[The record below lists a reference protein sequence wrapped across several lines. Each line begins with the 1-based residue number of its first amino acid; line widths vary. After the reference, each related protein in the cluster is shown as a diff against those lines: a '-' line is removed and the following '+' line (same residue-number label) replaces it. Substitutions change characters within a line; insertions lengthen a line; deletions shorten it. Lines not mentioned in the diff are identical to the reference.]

1 MVKINTENAQ
11 QEYDIAVIGGGPGGL
26 AALLKAN
33 ELGITKSII
42 IERESYPGGILPQ
55 CIHGGF
61 GLKMF
66 KKELTGPEY
75 NQIFLDKVKDKGLSM
90 LLGTMALKIDDMDG
104 FKYIT
109 VSNKTRGFFQIKAR
123 AVILALG
130 CRERTR
136 GQILIPGSRPS
147 GVFTAGL
154 VQRMVNIEGYLPGND
169 VVILGSGDIGL
180 IMARRLFLEGCN
192 VKGVFELMPF
202 STGLSRNIVQCLDD
216 YGIPLFYSHTVT
228 KIYGSKRL
236 EAVEISQVDRN
247 LKPIAH
253 TSKKIDCDT
262 LLLSVGLIPEN
273 ELSKTCGIE
282 IDKYSGGPVVD
293 ENLETSVSGIFSCG
307 NSLFVNDIV
316 DDVTEAG
323 YIAAKSAAN
332 YLYSKPREKNYI
344 NVNLGENIAYVV
356 PQKISAQM
364 DTALRIRVR
373 NPLKNAVITISPIS
387 FQKKYKIIIP
397 GEMIFLNISKEQLKS
412 LNACDDLVVNAYR
425 IDQKIVKAT

>member
-1 MVKINTENAQ
+1 MVKTNKEIFQ

-33 ELGITKSII
+33 ELGINKSII

-61 GLKMF
+61 GLKIF

-75 NQIFLDKVKDKGLSM
+75 NQIFIDKVMDKGLKV
-90 LLGTMALKIDDMDG
+90 LLNTMALNIENKNG

-109 VSNKTRGFFQIKAR
+109 VSNKERGFFKIKAK

-154 VQRMVNIEGYLPGND
+154 VQRMVNIEGYLPGKD

-192 VKGVFELMPF
+192 VKGVYELMPF

-216 YGIPLFYSHTVT
+216 YSIPLYCSHTVT
-228 KIYGSKRL
+228 KIYGSRRL
-236 EAVEISQVDRN
+236 EAVEISQVGKD
-247 LKPIAH
+247 LKPKAQ
-253 TSKKIDCDT
+253 TNKKIDCDT

-273 ELSKTCGIE
+273 ELSKTCAVE
-282 IDKYSGGPVVD
+282 IDKYSGGPLVD
-293 ENLETSVSGIFSCG
+293 ENLETSVDGIFSCG

-316 DDVTEAG
+316 DNVTEAG
-323 YIAAKSAAN
+323 YIAAESALN
-332 YLYSKPREKNYI
+332 YLSSQPGKKNYI
-344 NVNLGENIAYVV
+344 NINSGENIAYVV
-356 PQKISAQM
+356 PQKISAQKDAM
-364 DTALRIRVR
+364 LRIRVKQPLR
-373 NPLKNAVITISPIS
+373 NALITISTIS

-397 GEMIFLNISKEQLKS
+397 GEMVFLNIQKEYLKN
-412 LNACDDLVVNAYR
+412 LNINDAVVVNAC
-425 IDQKIVKAT
+425 QSG